1 MNYLS
6 NISSL
11 VYLLLLLVLSCV
23 SVHATCRLLSKFN
36 GNRAEFYSGLV
47 SGNRAI
53 GLCYLGYIISM
64 TIMMKNSISSGMSN
78 LQSLIYS
85 DDVIY
90 DAVVEALTLICMQ
103 FILSFALSL
112 LVIYISSKLYQRLTD
127 EIQEMEEISKGNEA
141 VALVYVAVLISISTI
156 MSSGVDMLVSGIIPL
171 RIH

>member
-1 MNYLS
+1 
-6 NISSL
+6 
-11 VYLLLLLVLSCV
+11 
-23 SVHATCRLLSKFN
+23 
-36 GNRAEFYSGLV
+36 
-47 SGNRAI
+47 
-53 GLCYLGYIISM
+53 M

-85 DDVIY
+85 DDVIFE
-90 DAVVEALTLICMQ
+90 AVAEALTLICMQ

-112 LVIYISSKLYQRLTD
+112 LVIYISSKLYQKLTD
-127 EIQEMEEISKGNEA
+127 EIQEMEEISNGNEA

>member
-1 MNYLS
+1 
-6 NISSL
+6 
-11 VYLLLLLVLSCV
+11 
-23 SVHATCRLLSKFN
+23 
-36 GNRAEFYSGLV
+36 
-47 SGNRAI
+47 
-53 GLCYLGYIISM
+53 M

-90 DAVVEALTLICMQ
+90 EAVIEALTLISMQ

-127 EIQEMEEISKGNEA
+127 EIQEMEEISNGNEA

-171 RIH
+171 KFH